1 MSLASPKVT
10 VHIPRREN
18 VIWRKTDKG
27 YSYVNKY
34 TLVFLDLEALSIL

>member
-1 MSLASPKVT
+1 MSLGSPKVI

-18 VIWRKTDKG
+18 GICRKTDKG

-34 TLVFLDLEALSIL
+34 TSAFPDLEALSIL